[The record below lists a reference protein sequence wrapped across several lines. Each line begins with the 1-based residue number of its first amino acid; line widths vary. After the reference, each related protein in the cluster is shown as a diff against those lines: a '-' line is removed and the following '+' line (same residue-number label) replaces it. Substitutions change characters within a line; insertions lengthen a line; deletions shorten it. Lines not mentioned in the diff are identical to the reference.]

1 MNNKIDNNKMH
12 KLDSIFIVGIGVIA
26 TLSSMLDILLK
37 QGFPVYSCG
46 SIYGSYAL
54 WFILLIYSS
63 LKFKEQQG
71 KPKCIKWYTFF
82 LVPFIHIVF
91 VIVGFVIGI
100 LLSKIFN
107 LQ

>member
-12 KLDSIFIVGIGVIA
+12 KLDSIFVVGIGVIA

-37 QGFPVYSCG
+37 HDFPVYSCG

-54 WFILLIYSS
+54 WFILQIYSS

-107 LQ
+107 L

>member
-1 MNNKIDNNKMH
+1 MNNKIDNNKTH

-26 TLSSMLDILLK
+26 ALSSMLDILSK
-37 QGFPVYSCG
+37 QDFPVYSCG

-63 LKFKEQQG
+63 LKFKELQG

-107 LQ
+107 L

>member
-26 TLSSMLDILLK
+26 ALSSMLDILLK
-37 QGFPVYSCG
+37 HDFPVYSCG

-63 LKFKEQQG
+63 LKYKKMQD
-71 KPKCIKWYTFF
+71 KPSFIKWYTFF
-82 LVPFIHIVF
+82 GVPFIHIVF
-91 VIVGFVIGI
+91 VIVGFAIGI

-107 LQ
+107 L

>member
-1 MNNKIDNNKMH
+1 MNNKIDNNKTH
-12 KLDSIFIVGIGVIA
+12 TLDSIFIAGIGVIA

-37 QGFPVYSCG
+37 HSFPVYSIG
-46 SIYGSYAL
+46 SVYGSYAL

-63 LKFKEQQG
+63 LKYKEQQD
-71 KPKCIKWYTFF
+71 KPKNIKWYTCF

-100 LLSKIFN
+100 LLRKIFN
-107 LQ
+107 L

>member
-1 MNNKIDNNKMH
+1 MNNKIDNNKTH
-12 KLDSIFIVGIGVIA
+12 RLDSIFIVGIGVIA
-26 TLSSMLDILLK
+26 TLSSMLDILSK
-37 QGFPVYSCG
+37 QSFPVYSIG
-46 SIYGSYAL
+46 SVYGSYAL
-54 WFILLIYSS
+54 WFILLIYSL
-63 LKFKEQQG
+63 LKFKELQG

-107 LQ
+107 L

>member
-26 TLSSMLDILLK
+26 TLSSMLDILSK
-37 QGFPVYSCG
+37 QDFPVYSCG

-54 WFILLIYSS
+54 WFILLIYSL
-63 LKFKEQQG
+63 LKFKELQG
-71 KPKCIKWYTFF
+71 KPNCIKWYTFF
-82 LVPFIHIVF
+82 LVPFLHIVF

-107 LQ
+107 L

>member
-1 MNNKIDNNKMH
+1 MNNKIDNNMH

-26 TLSSMLDILLK
+26 TLSSMLDILSK
-37 QGFPVYSCG
+37 QEFPVYSCG

-54 WFILLIYSS
+54 WFILLIYSL
-63 LKFKEQQG
+63 LKYKKMQD
-71 KPKCIKWYTFF
+71 KPALIKWYTFF
-82 LVPFIHIVF
+82 GVPFIHIVF

-107 LQ
+107 L

>member
-26 TLSSMLDILLK
+26 TLSSMLDILSK
-37 QGFPVYSCG
+37 QEFPVYSCG

-63 LKFKEQQG
+63 LKFKEQQVE
-71 KPKCIKWYTFF
+71 PKCIKWYTFF

-107 LQ
+107 L

>member
-1 MNNKIDNNKMH
+1 MDNKIDNNKND

-37 QGFPVYSCG
+37 HSFPVYSCG
-46 SIYGSYAL
+46 SVYGSYAL
-54 WFILLIYSS
+54 WFILQIYSS
-63 LKFKEQQG
+63 LKFKEQQD

-82 LVPFIHIVF
+82 GVPFIHIVF
-91 VIVGFVIGI
+91 VIVGFIIGI

-107 LQ
+107 L

>member
-1 MNNKIDNNKMH
+1 MNNKMY

-37 QGFPVYSCG
+37 HDFPVYSCG

-63 LKFKEQQG
+63 LKFKEQQD
-71 KPKCIKWYTFF
+71 KPECTKWYTFIF
-82 LVPFIHIVF
+82 VPFIHIVF

-107 LQ
+107 L

>member
-12 KLDSIFIVGIGVIA
+12 RIDSIFIGGIGIIA

-37 QGFPVYSCG
+37 HDFPVYSIG
-46 SIYGSYAL
+46 SVYASYAL

-63 LKFKEQQG
+63 LNYKKMQD
-71 KPKCIKWYTFF
+71 KPAFIKWYTFF
-82 LVPFIHIVF
+82 LVPFIHIAF

-107 LQ
+107 L

>member
-37 QGFPVYSCG
+37 HSFPVYSCG
-46 SIYGSYAL
+46 SVYGSYAL

-63 LKFKEQQG
+63 LKYKKMQD
-71 KPKCIKWYTFF
+71 KPAFIKWYTFF
-82 LVPFIHIVF
+82 LVPFMHIVF

-107 LQ
+107 L

>member
-26 TLSSMLDILLK
+26 TLSSMLDILSK
-37 QGFPVYSCG
+37 QSFPVYSCG

-63 LKFKEQQG
+63 LKYKEQQD
-71 KPKCIKWYTFF
+71 KPKYIRLYTFF
-82 LVPFIHIVF
+82 LVTFIHIVF
-91 VIVGFVIGI
+91 VIVGFAIGI

-107 LQ
+107 L

>member
-26 TLSSMLDILLK
+26 TLSSMLDILSK
-37 QGFPVYSCG
+37 QEFPVYSCG

-63 LKFKEQQG
+63 LKFKELQG

-91 VIVGFVIGI
+91 VIVGFIIGI

-107 LQ
+107 L